1 MRKITIYISLIIIL
15 ICSATLAASPK
26 YIYVSVNSSRLRSG
40 PGIQNKSLKVVSNGY
55 KMKIL
60 SETELWYE
68 VGFDNNEKGWIL
80 KRNVTYETPQT
91 KKINKLQKSLEQEIA
106 KKKKLTAE
114 LKKQIKSMSFQTKS
128 IDGFKRAIIQLKAH
142 AAALEETQ
150 LLIVMVGGVLLLLL
164 GWVLGFITGG
174 YRKKAN
180 EREYLEMMLEAHPST
195 TNLLKKTKAAMR

>member
-1 MRKITIYISLIIIL
+1 MRKITIYISLIIIS
-15 ICSATLAASPK
+15 ICSAASAAGPA
-26 YIYVSVNSSRLRSG
+26 YVYVNVNSSRLRSG
-40 PGIQNKSLKVVSNGY
+40 PGTQNKSLKVVSNGY

-68 VGFDNNEKGWIL
+68 VGLEENEKGWIL

-91 KKINKLQKSLEQEIA
+91 KKINKLQKSLKQEIA
-106 KKKKLTAE
+106 KKKKLAAE
-114 LKKQIKSMSFQTKS
+114 LKKQIKSMSYQSKS
-128 IDGFKRAIIQLKAH
+128 IESFRGAIIQLKAH
-142 AAALEETQ
+142 AAALEETR
-150 LLIVMVGGVLLLLL
+150 LLIVIIGGVLLLLL

-195 TNLLKKTKAAMR
+195 TNLLKKAKASVR

>member
-1 MRKITIYISLIIIL
+1 MKKITAYTSLAIIL
-15 ICSATLAASPK
+15 ICSAVAAASPT
-26 YIYVSVNSSRLRSG
+26 YVYVNVNSSRLRSG
-40 PGIQNKSLKVVSNGY
+40 PGTQNESLKVVSNGY

-68 VGFDNNEKGWIL
+68 VGLTDNEKGWIL

-106 KKKKLTAE
+106 KKQKLAVE
-114 LKKQIKSMSFQTKS
+114 LKKQITSMSYQAKS
-128 IDGFKRAIIQLKAH
+128 IDSFKRAIIQLKAH

-164 GWVLGFITGG
+164 GWILGFITGG

-195 TNLLKKTKAAMR
+195 TNLLKKTKAAIR